1 MPTKRVIRGL
11 TKESISER
19 EEFPWS
25 GNFFLLSKMF
35 FIMSFPLPKP
45 CNVIPLIVLKKA
57 KINIRLR
64 LKFSDNLTMQDLL
77 EGLKQ
82 KKIS

>member
-1 MPTKRVIRGL
+1 
-11 TKESISER
+11 
-19 EEFPWS
+19 
-25 GNFFLLSKMF
+25 MF

-82 KKIS
+82 KKISWKQEKLFIWNFKTSKISNK